1 MKLEQPDFHAEFDQ
15 RTRFWTVSWKWS
27 DEQPPGKLYNRV
39 PEYKIPP
46 GVRGEYDKEL
56 QTWIKNGWLVPYPE
70 KELGPPKCLI
80 ALMAVIQHNK
90 QKVRPV
96 LDYQEL
102 NEHVNPFTARADVCM
117 YREVEGMAASRI

>member
-46 GVRGEYDKEL
+46 GVCGEYDKEL
-56 QTWIKNGWLVPYPE
+56 QTWIKKWMTSSLSREGI
-70 KELGPPKCLI
+70 GPPKVSDPI
-80 ALMAVIQHNK
+80 NVGYPA
-90 QKVRPV
+90 
-96 LDYQEL
+96 
-102 NEHVNPFTARADVCM
+102 
-117 YREVEGMAASRI
+117 